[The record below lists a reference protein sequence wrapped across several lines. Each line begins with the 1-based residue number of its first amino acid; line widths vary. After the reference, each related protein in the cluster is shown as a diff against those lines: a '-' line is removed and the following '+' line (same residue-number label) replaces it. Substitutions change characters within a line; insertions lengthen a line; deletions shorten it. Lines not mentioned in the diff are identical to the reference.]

1 MQEDTRRA
9 SQRFNKEKA
18 EAHRARL
25 DAGVQEATCTDPR
38 QVADLEHQ
46 LRSLQLAEHNYCN
59 MGMQKSTVYA
69 EILHSMAHTFMLLG
83 KVVPAAV
90 RSGEASLVARIAQD
104 EKLPKRHQRR
114 IGPPLPPRE
123 FVDV

>member
-1 MQEDTRRA
+1 MQEDTKRA
-9 SQRFNKEKA
+9 SQRLNKETK

-25 DAGVQEATCTDPR
+25 DAGLQEETYIDPR
-38 QVADLEHQ
+38 KVADLEHQ

-59 MGMQKSTVYA
+59 MGMQKGTVYA

-90 RSGEASLVARIAQD
+90 RTGEAAWVASIAQA
-104 EKLPKRHQRR
+104 EKLPKRQQRR
-114 IGPPLPPRE
+114 IGPPEPPRE
-123 FVDV
+123 FVDL